1 MRPVPSRFPSGNLAP
16 LAALAAL
23 ALLLPAPAAAK
34 GVQVEVDYTDISKA
48 PIFSV
53 YFDYLNEAAR
63 PIRGLEAKDLA
74 LLIDGERWED
84 PIEVLPFDKV
94 DEGVAYVMLASTYR
108 GFSPA
113 FDTQKRGLSEFVGA
127 MGKKDVA
134 ALYAYADNVNPL
146 VDFTSDKEE
155 LQAAIR
161 GLSPSD
167 KPVNVFLD
175 AVIAALESFPAQD
188 PTFPRRR
195 GIVMIADGLDQ
206 NLADTQGIIRRIKS
220 DLAPKARAL
229 GVKFYALGYTIE
241 SQQGLRIIKSLQ
253 KKFGGTF
260 RHVRDS
266 ELQRANQFFK
276 DISDRVKGQYILR
289 FETDDLSPDE
299 THTLQINVNHQGK
312 PVESVPT
319 EFQPPPI
326 EGTSWWVYLLI
337 ILGSLLGLGL
347 LIGLIVAIVNREPS
361 EDEPDEEFE
370 EGACEECGASWGL
383 LCSDCPADRMP
394 GRFVAKLVLQG
405 GRWSG
410 KYYAVDGD
418 SVQIGREGDVP
429 LNDPEGS
436 VSARHAVLRIDEL
449 KFELADLNSTNGT
462 FVNGNRISKQFL
474 KSGDLVRCGNIEL
487 KFELT

>member
-1 MRPVPSRFPSGNLAP
+1 
-16 LAALAAL
+16 
-23 ALLLPAPAAAK
+23 
-34 GVQVEVDYTDISKA
+34 
-48 PIFSV
+48 
-53 YFDYLNEAAR
+53 
-63 PIRGLEAKDLA
+63 
-74 LLIDGERWED
+74 
-84 PIEVLPFDKV
+84 
-94 DEGVAYVMLASTYR
+94 
-108 GFSPA
+108 
-113 FDTQKRGLSEFVGA
+113 

-161 GLSPSD
+161 GMTPSD

-175 AVIAALESFPAQD
+175 AVIAGLESFPAQD

-195 GIVMIADGLDQ
+195 GIVMMADGLDQ

-276 DISDRVKGQYILR
+276 DIATRVKGQYILR
-289 FETDDLSPDE
+289 FETDDLSAE
-299 THTLQINVNHQGK
+299 EVHTLQINVNHQGK

-326 EGTSWWVYLLI
+326 EGTAWWKYLLTV
-337 ILGSLLGLGL
+337 LGIMLFIGL

-361 EDEPDEEFE
+361 EEEEEEHFDED
-370 EGACEECGASWGL
+370 ACELCGAAWGL
-383 LCSDCPADRMP
+383 LCEDCPADRLP
-394 GRFVAKLVLQG
+394 GRFIGKLVMQG

-429 LNDPEGS
+429 LLDES
-436 VSARHAVLRIDEL
+436 VSSRHAVIRIDEM

-462 FVNGNRISKQFL
+462 FVNGNRVSKQFL
-474 KSGDLVRCGNIEL
+474 KSGDVVKCGNVQL